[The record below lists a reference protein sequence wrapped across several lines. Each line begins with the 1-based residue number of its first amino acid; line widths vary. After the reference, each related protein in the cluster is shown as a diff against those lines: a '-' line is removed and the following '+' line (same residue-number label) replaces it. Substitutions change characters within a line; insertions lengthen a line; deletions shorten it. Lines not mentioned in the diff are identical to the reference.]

1 MPNVPVELTPEQQA
15 ILQERAR
22 LARET
27 RMQQL
32 QQQAMASRGGNINP
46 NNIFPMVNGI
56 HQQQGNAFPSFPNP
70 TMMKGTQNQNFGAG
84 GGE

>member
-1 MPNVPVELTPEQQA
+1 MPNAPVQLTPEQQA

-32 QQQAMASRGGNINP
+32 QHQAAASRSGNINP
-46 NNIFPMVNGI
+46 SNIFPTVNGI
-56 HQQQGNAFPSFPNP
+56 PQQGNAFPSFSNP
-70 TMMKGTQNQNFGAG
+70 TMMNGTQNQNFGAG